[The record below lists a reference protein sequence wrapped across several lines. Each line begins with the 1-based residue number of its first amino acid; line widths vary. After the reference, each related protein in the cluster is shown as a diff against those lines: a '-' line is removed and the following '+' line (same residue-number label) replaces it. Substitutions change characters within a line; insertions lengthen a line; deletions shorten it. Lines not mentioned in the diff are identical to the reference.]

1 MSNSL
6 ESLLDRMQGGS
17 ITNEWGAIVA
27 FGREQL
33 NRLLEVQYLTWL
45 HDGRFIPPINGVAYI
60 DDRTESMTLDG
71 VLLGKPVLSFES
83 ASLNESKVTL
93 TMNLVGG
100 TYTAK
105 SHPVGGG
112 AVRLL
117 SSFRITEAMGYKIQ
131 MKLSLNQIE
140 GEVDQRGRVTLDVAS
155 DVSMTCNLGGMLGV
169 DKHVAALI
177 QSRLAV
183 LPQDQRIFELGLF
196 DFSGYNPLSPTAFYI
211 RTQRAPASDDPADGA
226 VLLFIR
232 LKINDKNGDG
242 IPIEGSGFP
251 YLIPDD
257 KVGGRPLYSASLVLN
272 SEWTELLDEVQLDV
286 LKNLL
291 FPGDN
296 IFIESV
302 DGRHTPHD
310 LLVLGNIGPTSET
323 VTVEPTFISLKS
335 GGLPQTFVARKSDGS
350 SVNAQWTASNPL
362 NPFSVGTITP
372 VGGVYTAPDK
382 TRMGK
387 EQQPIVVTAQYTID
401 GKSRQSSALVLGVFE
416 SMSISPRVCLR
427 GVGSNPMPVE
437 LTVTTLGNG
446 ILRWPTL
453 LPSEGTLEVVDNNH
467 AIYTPPVTQTD
478 PLAIQR
484 IVVTDQ
490 QSSETIEATVVLLKA
505 SHLLPVDPPYVA
517 AVTAGEP
524 IQLYADLEPDDE
536 VRWVVIGEGDVD
548 ENGVFTPPTQPT
560 SRVSVVRCSYLVN
573 GTVRAS
579 GLSVIQL
586 SEQIQQEP
594 HWLTPLK
601 EFSIAVNNGLD
612 SCFSNGFQQIPVIVT
627 IATNSVTV
635 GGVEQYIPVSD
646 AELATLRL
654 VDKVSGVPVPF
665 IPVGQEG
672 IEYGKDIPWAVSK
685 IRNRFRFYSA
695 TAARTYPLAPPA
707 PKNNGV
713 RYRELY
719 IHLSHGGS
727 ATFYAQFDSPYG
739 VLSSTDE
746 KSENY
751 EVTVQGIPPSV
762 PPISHYEFKRERRDA
777 DPTGH
782 DEPPSQANPEWDY
795 FSYYRSSLDY
805 WFLSYLRRGIDPVLF
820 TTLSIEK
827 NISTI
832 QWESELVDE
841 TFFSYTGYAFK
852 PTNFENSD
860 SPDPEGLSFDP
871 YLWGLMRFYQK
882 QLKTSFDKGGPAA
895 GELLI
900 SLHRTDDMQYWYDG
914 RANGDTRKFYRQQ
927 LDPDINIVLLDEDG
941 NRHSLAIGFESPS
954 KEDSR
959 NTLVVRRR

>member
-6 ESLLDRMQGGS
+6 ESLLNRMQGGS
-17 ITNEWGAIVA
+17 ITNKWGAIVA

-45 HDGRFIPPINGVAYI
+45 HDGRFIPPISGVAYI
-60 DDRTESMTLDG
+60 DSRTESMTLDG

-105 SHPVGGG
+105 SHPIGNG

-131 MKLSLNQIE
+131 MKVSLNQIE

-155 DVSMTCNLGGMLGV
+155 DVSMTCNLGGMPGV

-196 DFSGYNPLSPTAFYI
+196 DFSGYNPLCPTGFYI
-211 RTQRAPASDDPADGA
+211 RTQKAPASDDPADGA

-232 LKINDKNGDG
+232 LKIHDENGDG
-242 IPIEGSGFP
+242 VPIEGSGFP

-257 KVGGRPLYSASLVLN
+257 EAGGRRLYSASLVLN

-296 IFIESV
+296 VFIEV
-302 DGRHTPHD
+302 ENGRHTPHD
-310 LLVLGNIGPTSET
+310 LLVLGNIRPTSET

-335 GGLPQTFVARKSDGS
+335 GGLPQTFIARKSDGAS
-350 SVNAQWTASNPL
+350 ISAQWTVSNPL
-362 NPFSVGTITP
+362 SPLSVGSITP
-372 VGGVYTAPDK
+372 TGGVYTAPDK

-387 EQQPIVVTAQYTID
+387 EQQPIVVTAQYMMG
-401 GKSRQSSALVLGVFE
+401 GKSKKSSAMVLGVFE

-427 GVGSNPMPVE
+427 GVGSNPTPVD
-437 LTVTTLGNG
+437 LVVTTLGNG

-453 LPSEGTLEVVDNNH
+453 LPDEGTLEVIDNNH
-467 AIYTPPVTQTD
+467 AIYTPPVNQTD
-478 PLAIQR
+478 PLAVQKI
-484 IVVTDQ
+484 IVTDQ
-490 QSSETIEATVVLLKA
+490 QSSETIEATVVLLKS
-505 SHLLPVDPPYVA
+505 SHMLPVDPAYVEG
-517 AVTAGEP
+517 VTAGEP
-524 IQLYADLEPDDE
+524 IQLYADLEPEDE

-548 ENGVFTPPTQPT
+548 ENGLFTPPDQPR
-560 SRVSVVRCSYLVN
+560 SRISVVRCSHLVN
-573 GTVRAS
+573 GTVRSS

-586 SEQIQQEP
+586 SEQVRPEP
-594 HWLTPLK
+594 HWKELH
-601 EFSIAVNNGLD
+601 EFSIAVNGLD
-612 SCFSNGFQQIPVIVT
+612 SCFSNGFQQVPVIVT
-627 IATNSVTV
+627 IATEEVTID
-635 GGVEQYIPVSD
+635 GVKQYIPVSD

-654 VDKVSGVPVPF
+654 VDKSNNVVPF

-685 IRNRFRFYSA
+685 INNRFRFFSA
-695 TAARTYPLAPPA
+695 TAARAYPLAPPT

-719 IHLSHGGS
+719 IHLTRGGS
-727 ATFYAQFDSPYG
+727 ATFFAQFDSPYG
-739 VLSSTDE
+739 TLNSTDN

-751 EVTVQGIPPSV
+751 EVTVQGIAPST
-762 PPISHYEFKRERRDA
+762 PAISHYEFRRERRDK
-777 DPTGH
+777 DPSGHDGPPTGG
-782 DEPPSQANPEWDY
+782 NPEKDY
-795 FSYYRSSLDY
+795 FSYYRWSLDY
-805 WFLSYLRRGIDPVLF
+805 WFLSYLRRGIDRVLF
-820 TTLSIEK
+820 ATLSIEK

-832 QWESELVDE
+832 QWESELIDE
-841 TFFSYTGYAFK
+841 TFFSYTGYAFN
-852 PTNFENSD
+852 PANFENSD
-860 SPDPEGLSFDP
+860 SPSPEGLSFDP
-871 YLWGLMRFYQK
+871 YLWGLMRGYQK

-914 RANGDTRKFYRQQ
+914 RANGDKRKFYRQQ
-927 LDPDINIVLLDEDG
+927 LDPDIHLVLLDEDG
-941 NRHSLAIGFESPS
+941 NRHSLAIGFEPPS
-954 KEDSR
+954 EEDSR
-959 NTLVVRRR
+959 NTLVVKPR